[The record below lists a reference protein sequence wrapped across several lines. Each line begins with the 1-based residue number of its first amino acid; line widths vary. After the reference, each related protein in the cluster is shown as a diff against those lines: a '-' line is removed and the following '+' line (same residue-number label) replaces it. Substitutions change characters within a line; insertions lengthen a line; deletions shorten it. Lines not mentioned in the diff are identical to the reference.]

1 MRVLREEDFKKLAQ
15 EVVDA
20 YLKQAM
26 PLADSAVKVAMDN
39 GLNPDQIK
47 QLVQL
52 ANTMAHL
59 SLFDQKNDGD
69 KCVEFEPADPD
80 NVLKKIYV
88 DGEPVEES
96 SGSASPSDTTDMFS
110 DFKDIMEKVRSVV
123 DDARSD
129 KPPEAVAGNPEC
141 PGSACG
147 AQDSV
152 SPAKQQM
159 IIIKIRKVAADLED
173 KQHQAGFEYKEELD
187 KLATEFAKLYG
198 PDFEEFE
205 KDAYALRGDSALSV
219 LADLRHCLK
228 LAAAPRGA
236 FVKQARVVDSN
247 TKEMKSLVKLAELAH
262 TWLEYGDALNHLREQ
277 AGDLL

>member
-59 SLFDQKNDGD
+59 SLFDQKSDGD

-96 SGSASPSDTTDMFS
+96 SSSASPSDTTDMFS
-110 DFKDIMEKVRSVV
+110 DFKDIMDKVRSVV
-123 DDARSD
+123 DEARSA
-129 KPPEAVAGNPEC
+129 KPPEAIEGMPPEAEA
-141 PGSACG
+141 PSAE
-147 AQDSV
+147 ST

-159 IIIKIRKVAADLED
+159 IIIKIRKVAADLTD

-205 KDAYALRGDSALSV
+205 KDAYALRGDSALPV

-236 FVKQARVVDSN
+236 FVKQARVVDAN
-247 TKEMKSLVKLAELAH
+247 TKEMRSLIKLADLAH
-262 TWLEYGDALNHLREQ
+262 NWQEYGEALKHLQEQ
-277 AGDLL
+277 AGDIL